1 MRDEYRTRIFAVGS
15 HNSSCLLVIL
25 MSAPISFRIFMTPIR
40 VGFIPIFKRLIS
52 EPGQIA
58 AATIKNAAE
67 DISPG
72 MSILV
77 PIC

>member
-1 MRDEYRTRIFAVGS
+1 MMQKEVAE
-15 HNSSCLLVIL
+15 
-25 MSAPISFRIFMTPIR
+25 
-40 VGFIPIFKRLIS
+40 RLIS